1 MKNRRCV
8 MIGLALALGG
18 VLLLAGVALAQN
30 QGGGPAVCPVGQGN
44 QGCSGGPGGTCAVT
58 PAPKAGNQNCPGY
71 GAGQSQKR
79 RGMMQGPQGSG
90 QSSQPTTPDNPPATT
105 K

>member
-1 MKNRRCV
+1 MKNRRGV

-18 VLLLAGVALAQN
+18 ALLLAGVALAQN

-44 QGCSGGPGGTCAVT
+44 QVCTGGPGGTCAVT
-58 PAPKAGNQNCPGY
+58 PAPKSGNQNSPGC
-71 GAGQSQKR
+71 GAGQSQKQK
-79 RGMMQGPQGSG
+79 GMKGG
-90 QSSQPTTPDNPPATT
+90 QASQPTTPANTPATT